1 MMDQDKE
8 IRRLLEDLDKLQT
21 IRDKQAVKISTL
33 QDKIHSVDDH
43 ANRSLLSSDNTVRAL
58 SNEVR
63 FLKSSLEQ
71 ITEREHRVRLSRIDK
86 TRHISLSL

>member
-1 MMDQDKE
+1 MDQDKE

-21 IRDKQAVKISTL
+21 IRDKQAVKISSL
-33 QDKIHSVDDH
+33 QDKIHSVDDQ
-43 ANRSLLSSDNTVRAL
+43 ANRSLLSSDNAVRAL

-71 ITEREHRVRLSRIDK
+71 ITEREHRVSEHFSIR
-86 TRHISLSL
+86 SLF

>member
-1 MMDQDKE
+1 MDQDKE

-21 IRDKQAVKISTL
+21 IRDKQAVKISSL
-33 QDKIHSVDDH
+33 QDKIHSVDDQ
-43 ANRSLLSSDNTVRAL
+43 ANRSLLSSDSAVRAL

-71 ITEREHRVRLSRIDK
+71 LTEREHRVR
-86 TRHISLSL
+86 RHFYPIFL